1 MAKRLTDTQKK
12 EIFKSFTEGKNIEE
26 LSNQFNC
33 TKLTISRNL
42 KKNLGE
48 KKYKEFINDIKS
60 KEQSFNRTK
69 VNRSFGNKND
79 LVNKHLDEKNESREM
94 IIENIQEE
102 FIPITS
108 FVEIVP
114 LDCKIEKNLQKDLSS
129 ISISDINFPKVV
141 YMIVDK
147 KIELETKYLKDY
159 PEWEFLSQDEL
170 KRKTIQIFYDLKIA
184 KRFCNN
190 DQKVIKVPNTNVFKV
205 VAPLLKS
212 KGISRIVCDDKL
224 IAL

>member
-102 FIPITS
+102 FIPLTS
-108 FVEIVP
+108 FVEIAP

-190 DQKVIKVPNTNVFKV
+190 EQKVIKVPNTNVFKV

-212 KGISRIVCDDKL
+212 KGISRIVSDDKL

>member
-102 FIPITS
+102 FIPLTS
-108 FVEIVP
+108 FVEIAP

-159 PEWEFLSQDEL
+159 PEWRFLSQDEL
-170 KRKTIQIFYDLKIA
+170 RRKTIQIFYDLKIA
-184 KRFCNN
+184 KRFCSN

-205 VAPLLKS
+205 VAPILRS
-212 KGISRIVCDDKL
+212 KGISRIVSDDKL